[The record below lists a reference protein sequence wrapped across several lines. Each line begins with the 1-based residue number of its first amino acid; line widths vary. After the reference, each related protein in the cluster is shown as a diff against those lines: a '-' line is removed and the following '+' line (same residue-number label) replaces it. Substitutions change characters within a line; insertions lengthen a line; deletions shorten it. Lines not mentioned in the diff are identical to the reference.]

1 MAIVKGIELVHEHNA
16 LIIELSEAVDVV
28 STVPVIGAHPRF
40 IVFKTVDS
48 NFNESKILDFYR
60 AVLDSLG
67 IDNGVVLLTSVP
79 IGEYVRE
86 TVSEPFAS
94 EIIVTVGLEPPVCLD
109 IGIVY
114 RPLVGTINVAV
125 ITAAPLTREAAV
137 DLFKTV
143 IEAKTLAVIDLLLR
157 CRSRSPGTVTDAV
170 VVALPRSRCK
180 RYLFAGM
187 ATNIGNAIAK
197 SVYRAIMRKALA
209 SLGVDGLL
217 RNLLGVDR
225 ERLLELAVHL
235 YERAPIPGLSTE
247 KARLFFAKILDE
259 VLKDPN
265 VWSFLVAARELDLH
279 AYAGSI
285 PGLSREEFLS
295 DSIKI
300 VADELLGI
308 ALALYVAGARGMFSM
323 YWVEKLKKSG
333 ALEPELPMFEDDVL
347 SALLGSLLTRLYDSY
362 RGETH

>member
-1 MAIVKGIELVHEHNA
+1 MAIVKDIELVHEHNA
-16 LIIELSEAVDVV
+16 LIIELSEVVDIV
-28 STVPVIGAHPRF
+28 STVPVIGAQPRF
-40 IVFKTVDS
+40 IIFKTVDRD
-48 NFNESKILDFYR
+48 FNESKILDFYR
-60 AVLDSLG
+60 AVLESLG
-67 IDNGVVLLTSVP
+67 IDSGIVLLTSVP
-79 IGEYVRE
+79 VSEYIRE
-86 TVSEPFAS
+86 TLSEPFTS
-94 EIIVTVGLEPPVCLD
+94 EIIATVGLEPSVCLD
-109 IGIVY
+109 INAIY
-114 RPLVGTINVAV
+114 RPLVGTINIAV
-125 ITAAPLTREAAV
+125 ITAAPLTEEAAV
-137 DLFKTV
+137 DLFRTV
-143 IEAKTLAVIDLLLR
+143 VEAKTLAVVDLVLR
-157 CRSRSPGTVTDAV
+157 CRSRAPGTVTDAV
-170 VVALPRSRCK
+170 VVAVPRSRRK
-180 RYLFAGM
+180 TYLFAGM

-247 KARLFFAKILDE
+247 KVRVFFAKILDE
-259 VLKDPN
+259 MLKDPN

-308 ALALYVAGARGMFSM
+308 ALALYVAGAKGLFSM

-333 ALEPELPMFEDDVL
+333 ALDLELPMFEDDVL

-362 RGETH
+362 RGESR